1 MRPMELIWHGQNCFT
16 LKGNGATVVVDP
28 YDPKIGLTM
37 PKIKADVVTMS
48 HSEGDLGAVE
58 GIGEA
63 SLTVFDWPGEYESK
77 GILITLI
84 ATDEKEEN
92 LAAHFDVEGVKVC
105 HLGNLS
111 GKLSDA
117 ALEAIG
123 DVDILLI
130 PVGGGDVLDSKGAHE
145 VIEQLEPRVVIPMH
159 YKIEGLKDEKIAGV
173 EAFLKAAGTHNEPR
187 ESFKIKTR
195 AELPEETTIFVQLLP
210 S

>member
-1 MRPMELIWHGQNCFT
+1 MYITCRMEIIWHGQFCFT
-16 LKGNGATVVVDP
+16 LKGNGATIVTDP
-28 YDPKIGLTM
+28 FD

-48 HSEGDLGAVE
+48 HRKEDH
-58 GIGEA
+58 GIEA
-63 SLTVFDWPGEYESK
+63 STVFDWPGEYESK

-84 ATDEKEEN
+84 STDEKEEN
-92 LAAHFDVEGVKVC
+92 LAAHFEMDGVKIC
-105 HLGNLS
+105 HLGNLN

-117 ALEAIG
+117 ALEMIG

-130 PVGGGDVLDSKGAHE
+130 PVGGGEALDSKTAHE
-145 VIEQLEPRVVIPMH
+145 VIEQLEPRVVIPMNF
-159 YKIEGLKDEKIAGV
+159 KDAGP
-173 EAFLKAAGTHNEPR
+173 FMKAAGTHEEPR

>member
-1 MRPMELIWHGQNCFT
+1 MELIWHGQNCFT
-16 LKGNGATVVVDP
+16 LKGNGATVVLDP
-28 YDPKIGLTM
+28 CDPKIGLTM
-37 PKIKADVVTMS
+37 PKIKADVVTVS
-48 HSEGDLGAVE
+48 HQGEDHGVEAVT
-58 GIGEA
+58 
-63 SLTVFDWPGEYESK
+63 LFDWPGEYESK
-77 GILITLI
+77 GILITLV

-92 LAAHFDVEGVKVC
+92 LAAHLDVEGVKIC

-123 DVDILLI
+123 DVDVLLV

-210 S
+210 QNA